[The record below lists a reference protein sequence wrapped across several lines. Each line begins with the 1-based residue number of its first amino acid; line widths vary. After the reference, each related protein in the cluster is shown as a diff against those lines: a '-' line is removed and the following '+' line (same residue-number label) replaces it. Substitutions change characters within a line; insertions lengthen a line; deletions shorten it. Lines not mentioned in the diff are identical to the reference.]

1 MNCIIV
7 GFLMIL
13 YEKYLFE
20 ENLNGNKNI
29 INFFESRIFANI
41 IKNNGRL
48 FIISGIINI
57 VLNNTKFELY
67 SFIFLI
73 FVCLIFVIS
82 YIKGLILYIKK

>member
-13 YEKYLFE
+13 YEKYLFKE
-20 ENLNGNKNI
+20 SLNGNKNI
-29 INFFESRIFANI
+29 INFFENRIFANI

-73 FVCLIFVIS
+73 LVCLIFVIS
-82 YIKGLILYIKK
+82 YIKGIILYIKK

>member
-20 ENLNGNKNI
+20 ESLNGNKNI

-73 FVCLIFVIS
+73 LVCLIFVIS